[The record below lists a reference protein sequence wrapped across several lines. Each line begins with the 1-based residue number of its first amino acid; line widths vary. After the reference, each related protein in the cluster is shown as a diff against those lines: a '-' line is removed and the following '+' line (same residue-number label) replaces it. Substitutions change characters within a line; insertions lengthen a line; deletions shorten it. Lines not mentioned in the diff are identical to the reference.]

1 LKMNWFKRSQPEPSK
16 SDTAFQAKDVSMTE
30 IVESSQ
36 DVISDRL
43 QQLSS
48 QNGQG
53 SNPKSPE
60 QGKSYSWISW
70 LWRSKKD
77 SQAIHSKNN
86 DSASNDSVI
95 ATADKCDD
103 CESSQNSQTDING
116 INKDKI
122 ETIQLDFKPDPKV
135 VEFFQDF
142 PEYYRDKAVRRYSIR
157 RGWNRIDYFR
167 DKEMKREMKLALQ
180 GRFLEDKREEEQRQY
195 EDYLSK
201 LETRSDEVR
210 AKKTS

>member
-1 LKMNWFKRSQPEPSK
+1 MVKEVIPNHQNK
-16 SDTAFQAKDVSMTE
+16 AK
-30 IVESSQ
+30 
-36 DVISDRL
+36 
-43 QQLSS
+43 
-48 QNGQG
+48 
-53 SNPKSPE
+53 
-60 QGKSYSWISW
+60 
-70 LWRSKKD
+70 
-77 SQAIHSKNN
+77 AIHRKND
-86 DSASNDSVI
+86 DSAGDDSVI

-103 CESSQNSQTDING
+103 CESSQNSQTDMNIF
-116 INKDKI
+116 KDEI
-122 ETIQLDFKPDPKV
+122 ETIPLDFKPDPKV